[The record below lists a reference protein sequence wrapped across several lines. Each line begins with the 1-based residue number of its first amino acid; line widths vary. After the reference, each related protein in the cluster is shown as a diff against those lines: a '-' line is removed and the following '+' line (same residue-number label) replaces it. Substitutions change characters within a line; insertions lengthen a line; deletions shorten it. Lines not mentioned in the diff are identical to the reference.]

1 MLKFTLAIFCEIFS
15 LHISYQIDS
24 YFELPSIKKLLV
36 VFVQINRVWDRLAF
50 LKTKGEILVFVV
62 FVCKKSRQIQ
72 MRQILA
78 SFSQEMKNSS
88 KQ

>member
-24 YFELPSIKKLLV
+24 YFELPSFKKLLV
-36 VFVQINRVWDRLAF
+36 VFVQINRDRLAF
-50 LKTKGEILVFVV
+50 LKTKGEKLVFVV

-72 MRQILA
+72 MRQIQA

>member
-24 YFELPSIKKLLV
+24 YFELPSIKKILV
-36 VFVQINRVWDRLAF
+36 VLVQINRLAF
-50 LKTKGEILVFVV
+50 LKTKGEKLVFVV

-78 SFSQEMKNSS
+78 SFSQEMKNSP